1 MSIVDKIS
9 KIIFY
14 GVVFTVDNTYQ
25 QYELLVILQ
34 VIIVWVYTWLLLELP
49 YMSMIIDFL
58 VSVDTHVDFLQIAE
72 AQGLTYWSD
81 FTSIQKN

>member
-1 MSIVDKIS
+1 MPFVDKIS
-9 KIIFY
+9 KIFFC
-14 GVVFTVDNTYQ
+14 GAVFTVDNTYQ